1 MSEPRDQIREHARR
15 LLDEGKVEVIIGYE
29 KGSVPLQ
36 STPCFVRD
44 ADNVERLIWDST
56 CGPNLAK
63 YLFDREGKTGIVA
76 KACDARSIVVGIVE
90 NQIERED
97 VVVIGVP
104 CEGVIDLKKIDAVLD
119 GKEILEAS
127 MDNDKVSVKGD
138 GFEQILSK
146 KEFLCDSCISCRHRN
161 PPVYDIL
168 AGDELEE
175 TKESDEFEE
184 ISKLEAKSPEER
196 WNHFSKEL
204 GKCIRC
210 YACRNVCPL
219 CYCKECFVDE
229 TMPSWCG
236 KTTDLS
242 DTMTYHIIRA
252 LHIAGRCVD
261 CGACS
266 RACPEDIDL
275 RALTKKVE
283 KIVRELYDYEPGLS
297 LEELPVLGIFEQD
310 DPQEFI
316 K

>member
-1 MSEPRDQIREHARR
+1 MSEPQDQIREHARK

-29 KGSVPLQ
+29 KGSIPLQ

-44 ADNVERLIWDST
+44 SDNVERLVWDST

-76 KACDARSIVVGIVE
+76 KACDVRSIVVGIVE
-90 NQIERED
+90 HQIERED

-104 CEGVIDLKKIDAVLD
+104 CEGVIDLKKIDAALD

-127 MDNDKVSVKGD
+127 IDNDKVSVKGD
-138 GFEQILSK
+138 GFEQVLSK
-146 KEFLCDSCISCRHRN
+146 KEILCDSCISCRHRN

-168 AGDELEE
+168 AGDELKE
-175 TKESDEFEE
+175 TKESDEFED

-297 LEELPVLGIFEQD
+297 LEELPVLGIFKQD